1 MHAFRQ
7 TTSLDH
13 NFQNPEM
20 EEEHKTNPFMSKSD
34 LAVTYSSLD
43 SYLYFAT
50 FLVISSHNKKFHLF
64 HSISHCFITTWIF
77 CNNSSI
83 SQVLFASIK
92 QISNRLLKVIK
103 CLIIKFQLA
112 FSVFENRETFRT
124 RHANTTLRAF
134 YWIMLCFVVKR

>member
-43 SYLYFAT
+43 SYLYFVT
-50 FLVISSHNKKFHLF
+50 FLVICSHNKKFHVS
-64 HSISHCFITTWIF
+64 HSIWHCFITRWFFFVKI
-77 CNNSSI
+77 SSI
-83 SQVLFASIK
+83 SKRSFIWVHEANRKYFIDSAVSYLLWPILLYVFYFWKWKVLTQNTFT
-92 QISNRLLKVIK
+92 QHCLL
-103 CLIIKFQLA
+103 
-112 FSVFENRETFRT
+112 SV
-124 RHANTTLRAF
+124 
-134 YWIMLCFVVKR
+134 K